1 MLTDNSLMLVTG
13 LTARWCRILVFF
25 TFVEI
30 LDDDD
35 DEGEEPSDV
44 EGDV

>member
-25 TFVEI
+25 TLVE
-30 LDDDD
+30 LLDDD

>member
-1 MLTDNSLMLVTG
+1 MLTDNSPMLVTG

-25 TFVEI
+25 NLVE
-30 LDDDD
+30 LLDDD